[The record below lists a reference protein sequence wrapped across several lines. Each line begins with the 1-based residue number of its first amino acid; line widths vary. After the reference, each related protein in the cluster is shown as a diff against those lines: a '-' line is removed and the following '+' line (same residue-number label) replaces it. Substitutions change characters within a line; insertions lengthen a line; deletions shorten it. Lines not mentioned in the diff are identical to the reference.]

1 MMDGDVLHIGGRAW
15 RCISGHGHAP
25 EHISL
30 YCDELKLLIG
40 GDMIHACA
48 KMALEC
54 GMAVLDGFH
63 HATEQPGLRRLADR
77 IASRFPGLPVR
88 FFEEPAPWYVV

>member
-1 MMDGDVLHIGGRAW
+1 MVAQYRNLG
-15 RCISGHGHAP
+15 
-25 EHISL
+25 
-30 YCDELKLLIG
+30 CDTVIV

-48 KMALEC
+48 KMAAEC

-77 IASRFPGLPVR
+77 IRAQFPELPVR
-88 FFEEPAPWYVV
+88 FFEEPVPWSIC